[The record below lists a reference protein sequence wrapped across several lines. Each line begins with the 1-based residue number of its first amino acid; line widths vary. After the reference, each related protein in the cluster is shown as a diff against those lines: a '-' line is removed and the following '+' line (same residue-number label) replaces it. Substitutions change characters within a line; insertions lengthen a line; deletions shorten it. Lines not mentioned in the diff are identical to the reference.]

1 MWIVLETEEKEEEEE
16 VDEQEEEIKEEETPA
31 QDNLKEGTKCMLNY
45 SLWKRDEIEKEYSS
59 HNSQNFYKFEKK
71 NINTEIEELEGK
83 DHSWVW
89 AKHYMHVRYSQK

>member
-16 VDEQEEEIKEEETPA
+16 VDEQEEERKEEETPA
-31 QDNLKEGTKCMLNY
+31 KDNLKEGTKCMLNY

-71 NINTEIEELEGK
+71 T
-83 DHSWVW
+83 
-89 AKHYMHVRYSQK
+89 